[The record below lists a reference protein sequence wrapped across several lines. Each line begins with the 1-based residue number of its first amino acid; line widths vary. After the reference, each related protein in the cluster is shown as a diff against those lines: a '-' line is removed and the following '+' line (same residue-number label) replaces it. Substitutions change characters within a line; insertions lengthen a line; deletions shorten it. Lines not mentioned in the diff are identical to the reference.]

1 MKEGFQLRSLL
12 LVALSSSP
20 IFACFGGST
29 GGGCCSPGYA
39 GGCGPTVPSC
49 YSRQPEYRAFPA
61 GYETAAVSAPIIAG
75 PFPAQS
81 AYAVGDA
88 GSIGGPFPASAAPIP
103 VTDSLGAESVQPVY
117 EAGQAAAEQSEIQQ
131 GLSQVEGQFQ
141 TSEAEPTVNVQI
153 APDVQV

>member
-1 MKEGFQLRSLL
+1 MKSSFQFRSLI

-20 IFACFGGST
+20 ILACFGGST

-75 PFPAQS
+75 PFPAQNGG
-81 AYAVGDA
+81 YAVG
-88 GSIGGPFPASAAPIP
+88 GGPGPISVAP
-103 VTDSLGAESVQPVY
+103 VQPVFA
-117 EAGQAAAEQSEIQQ
+117 EVQAPVASAPFEPAPVYQ
-131 GLSQVEGQFQ
+131 GA
-141 TSEAEPTVNVQI
+141 SEAP
-153 APDVQV
+153 QVIFLYI